1 MTGVGVEEKVS
12 TLGPAGLFSRK
23 RSCAEAD
30 ISAGFSVASCRL
42 RYCVEISV
50 FHFSENHALLRSSRL
65 MQRAYASSRYVEV
78 GCDGRG
84 CCARR
89 ALASRT
95 AKSCGPGLPML
106 RSGLLLMR
114 KRHAGDG
121 GKKARSPRRARRTPL
136 KLIAQGGPGRPA
148 GPVVPAACIF
158 FAGGPRASVEV
169 RLSLRLSCFETR
181 ATNAFLGLIEPR
193 DRARTPEPT
202 ASGCLT
208 SE

>member
-1 MTGVGVEEKVS
+1 MAGTEPGYDGGKIS
-12 TLGPAGLFSRK
+12 GRKPGFLDAIAGPLDAGQKSLVLF
-23 RSCAEAD
+23 
-30 ISAGFSVASCRL
+30 IG
-42 RYCVEISV
+42 
-50 FHFSENHALLRSSRL
+50 NHALLRSSRL

-106 RSGLLLMR
+106 RSSLLLMR
-114 KRHAGDG
+114 KRRAGDG

-158 FAGGPRASVEV
+158 FRRRATGLSRGPALPAPLVFRDARDQRIPRTHRAARPRAH
-169 RLSLRLSCFETR
+169 
-181 ATNAFLGLIEPR
+181 A
-193 DRARTPEPT
+193 
-202 ASGCLT
+202 
-208 SE
+208 